1 LLYSHPSPIEPLN
14 RLTEELFPRNSPN
27 GSKALPST
35 KLWIKREDSNSG
47 LAFGGNK
54 IRKLEYVV
62 PDAVSSGAT
71 TLVTTG
77 GLQSNHMRQVA
88 AAAARCGLKTRLLP
102 NDRVKPVAPEYHK
115 LGNIQITGL
124 LSATHSPRD
133 SEVNKV
139 MKACSDDGEVPYWIP
154 SGASTHPLGGLGY
167 ARFAFEIVFQERE
180 LNTYFDTIILP
191 CVGGS
196 TLGGMIAGFKLL
208 EKTNQPPTGPNRKA
222 RKLLGIDADAN
233 APGASEVRILGI
245 AKNTAIKIGLSES
258 DVQEKDVVIDER
270 WNAGKY
276 GFVDDQTQASIKL
289 LARLEGILTDP
300 VYTGKALTGVIGK
313 ARLGEFEE
321 SQNVLFVHTGGVP
334 ALSAYPDVR

>member
-1 LLYSHPSPIEPLN
+1 
-14 RLTEELFPRNSPN
+14 
-27 GSKALPST
+27 
-35 KLWIKREDSNSG
+35 
-47 LAFGGNK
+47 
-54 IRKLEYVV
+54 
-62 PDAVSSGAT
+62 
-71 TLVTTG
+71 
-77 GLQSNHMRQVA
+77 
-88 AAAARCGLKTRLLP
+88 
-102 NDRVKPVAPEYHK
+102 
-115 LGNIQITGL
+115 
-124 LSATHSPRD
+124 
-133 SEVNKV
+133 

-233 APGASEVRILGI
+233 APGASKVRILGI